1 MFSYEYIDEN
11 IDFSLL
17 HSAQASF
24 ADVLQ
29 NSCSEKFRK
38 IHMKATVLVSL
49 FELQV
54 FKPLFLFT
62 EKLLLAGPHF
72 NSTFLFGKFS

>member
-38 IHMKATVLVSL
+38 IHMKTTVLVSL

-62 EKLLLAGPHF
+62 ENLLLAGPHF